1 MAAHSQRQL
10 GGGTVQQGAQQP
22 SQAATTEQ
30 EALPVGR
37 LAEPGQPLQ
46 LAGTQQPPQGR
57 GSPGPGGIAPIDQ
70 QQQGQ
75 RRLARLAPRGR
86 PGPQQWGGRLIE
98 APQQRPQ
105 ADGAYRWGWRACQP
119 AALQGPNL
127 IWAQSSRRRR
137 SRLRAS
143 PALRV

>member
-1 MAAHSQRQL
+1 MAALRERQL
-10 GGGTVQQGAQQP
+10 GGRTVQQGAQQP

-46 LAGTQQPPQGR
+46 LPGTQQPPQGR

-70 QQQGQ
+70 QQQRQ
-75 RRLARLAPRGR
+75 RRLARLAPQGR

-105 ADGAYRWGWRACQP
+105 GDRASRWGWRTCQP
-119 AALQGPNL
+119 AAVQGSNH
-127 IWAQSSRRRR
+127 IWG
-137 SRLRAS
+137 
-143 PALRV
+143 